1 MLRLLTPF
9 SVLQQS
15 APLTVPSGSGY
26 PSASRQGS
34 AANTPYPQTAYAVP
48 PSASPA
54 HYPLVR
60 SASGSGGPIGSR
72 PSSTNA
78 YGQRPPAPGY
88 GPPNGHVMAPL
99 PSPGYQQH
107 AFGQPVVGVAPP
119 RGIHPQPYP
128 AAPTPPSPT
137 SAHKA
142 TFLAPFE
149 KFYDALLDSRTLQSS
164 QVALEHKTQ
173 DLHRQAAGL
182 VHALEEHHRRAA
194 SVLGTL
200 QASSQSLQDM
210 VRAEVAVVRDES
222 RRELAVVLRRVER
235 LEAKLEAAAANVSA
249 TETAGIAKTEASVS
263 DADFVTPWADANP
276 QADGEVGDDEPL
288 AAAVTGTKRGGRAP
302 PPPLPTRKPSSG
314 ASTKGRP
321 GSKR

>member
-1 MLRLLTPF
+1 MA
-9 SVLQQS
+9 SVS
-15 APLTVPSGSGY
+15 
-26 PSASRQGS
+26 
-34 AANTPYPQTAYAVP
+34 
-48 PSASPA
+48 
-54 HYPLVR
+54 
-60 SASGSGGPIGSR
+60 
-72 PSSTNA
+72 
-78 YGQRPPAPGY
+78 
-88 GPPNGHVMAPL
+88 
-99 PSPGYQQH
+99 SPGYQQH
-107 AFGQPVVGVAPP
+107 PFVQQAVGVAPS

-200 QASSQSLQDM
+200 QASSQSLQEM
-210 VRAEVAVVRDES
+210 VRAEVAVVRDEG
-222 RRELAVVLRRVER
+222 RREMAAVLQRVEE
-235 LEAKLEAAAANVSA
+235 LEAKLEEARLKAIA
-249 TETAGIAKTEASVS
+249 TDDHDVTGVPKTEAVVS
-263 DADFVTPWADANP
+263 DADLVTLASEA
-276 QADGEVGDDEPL
+276 AEVDGRTDSEVGDDKPL
-288 AAAVTGTKRGGRAP
+288 AAAVVGTKRGGRAP
-302 PPPLPTRKPSSG
+302 PLPPPPARKPSSG
-314 ASTKGRP
+314 TSSNKGRP